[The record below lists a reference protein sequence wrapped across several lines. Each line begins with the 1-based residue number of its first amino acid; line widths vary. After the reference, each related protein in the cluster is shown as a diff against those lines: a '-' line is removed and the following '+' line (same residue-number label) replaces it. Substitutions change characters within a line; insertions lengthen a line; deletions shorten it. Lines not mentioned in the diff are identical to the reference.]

1 MRAQAFATPSTG
13 GNLQLRSVDF
23 TGRRTAARPGRPIER
38 ERDIII
44 ITIIIIT
51 NIITM
56 IIISSSSSSSSI
68 ITVIVITAREASKT
82 GGTAAAIVIPV
93 FAKYD
98 EQMGEREQS
107 TN

>member
-44 ITIIIIT
+44 IITIIIIT
-51 NIITM
+51 IIITM
-56 IIISSSSSSSSI
+56 IIIISSSSI